1 MIKKLL
7 GGLIL
12 VCLIFGCVSDI
23 SDDNDEK
30 DNDGFNNIIMT
41 NQTFKSDFNKES
53 YIWESFIFPTNRV
66 MDRK

>member
-23 SDDNDEK
+23 SDDK
-30 DNDGFNNIIMT
+30 DKDGFNKIIMT

-53 YIWESFIFPTNRV
+53 YIWEIFIFPTNRV

>member
-1 MIKKLL
+1 MFKKFIT
-7 GGLIL
+7 GVFLI
-12 VCLIFGCVSDI
+12 CLICGCVSDI
-23 SDDNDEK
+23 SDDNCDK
-30 DNDGFNNIIMT
+30 DGFSTVIMT

>member
-1 MIKKLL
+1 MIKKILT
-7 GGLIL
+7 GIIL

-23 SDDNDEK
+23 SDDNNEK
-30 DNDGFNNIIMT
+30 DDGFNNIIMT
-41 NQTFKSDFNKES
+41 NQSFKSDFNKES